1 MERLPAWYLVAEE
14 DRMINPET
22 QEFMAERMKA
32 RTHTHRVDHA
42 PLITRPEVVTAIL
55 SEAVQSV
62 GASQ

>member
-1 MERLPAWYLVAEE
+1 
-14 DRMINPET
+14 MINPET

-42 PLITRPEVVTAIL
+42 PLITRPAVVTAIL